1 VGRMRYYKGLTFA
14 IDALAQL
21 PTEIKLVLVGSGAI
35 QRELIAHVEQAGLTN
50 RVVWLG
56 DCADA
61 DIAALHAL
69 ARIFVFPSHL
79 RSEAFGLSLLEALA
93 AGVPAISCEIGTGT
107 SFVNQHKRTGLVVP
121 PANPHALAHAIQTL
135 WYDEPLRQ
143 HMSQSARTWVA
154 QNFHADQMIDDVY
167 EVYHDVSRI

>member
-1 VGRMRYYKGLTFA
+1 MRYYKGLSYV
-14 IDALAQL
+14 IEALAQL
-21 PTEIKLVLVGSGAI
+21 PNEIKLVLVGSGAV
-35 QRELIAHVEQAGLTN
+35 QRELIAQVEHAGLTN

-56 DCADA
+56 DCSDA

-79 RSEAFGLSLLEALA
+79 RAEAFGLSLLEALA

-135 WYDEPLRQ
+135 WYDEPLRLQ
-143 HMSQSARTWVA
+143 MSEYARTWVA
-154 QNFHADQMIDDVY
+154 QNFHAQQMIDDVY
-167 EVYHDVSRI
+167 DLYHDVSSPQ